1 MFKLF
6 NGIKVVFNK
15 KKLIIHTLITEGR
28 DKAID
33 KYLELCKYH
42 SLVDAIRYVDKVKA
56 KMK

>member
-1 MFKLF
+1 MLKLF
-6 NGIKVVFNK
+6 NNIRLIFNK
-15 KKLIIHTLITEGR
+15 KKLIIHTLVTEGR

-56 KMK
+56 KLK